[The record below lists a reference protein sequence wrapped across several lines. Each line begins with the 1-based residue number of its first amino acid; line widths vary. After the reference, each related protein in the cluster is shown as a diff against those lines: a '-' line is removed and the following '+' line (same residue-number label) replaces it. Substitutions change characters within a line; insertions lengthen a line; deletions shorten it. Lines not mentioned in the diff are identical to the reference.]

1 MRHFRVKDAVVRE
14 VETMRKH
21 RGVFA
26 VLIAGTLLLGAL
38 ACEDSDKIPPADST
52 ISLAA
57 NPATILLSNG
67 VQDGSV
73 QILATVY
80 NSIGVPLPGQ
90 DVRFTMDSGQLDP
103 LAGTPVRTNDIGN
116 ALTTLT
122 VATTNTKITAT
133 SGKATANIQLQTTT
147 CNISTV
153 DLDPTVLN
161 FTACTDSLTLTA
173 TVTDTKSVACV
184 GVSVIFKLVDGSSA
198 PGTDDV
204 TINISPGTVRTDAAG
219 EAVTHVTL
227 GTADCDNLCPGNDC
241 NPSGRQITATAG
253 STTSSPA
260 DVNTSIP

>member
-1 MRHFRVKDAVVRE
+1 MRHFQVKDAVVRG

-26 VLIAGTLLLGAL
+26 VLCAGTLLLGAL
-38 ACEDSDKIPPADST
+38 ACQDSDKIPPADST

-67 VQDGSV
+67 VQDGQV

-116 ALTTLT
+116 ALTTLSL
-122 VATTNTKITAT
+122 ATTNTKITAT

-147 CNISTV
+147 CNIQTV
-153 DLDPTVLN
+153 ELDPTLLN
-161 FTACTDSLTLTA
+161 FTACTDSLDLTA
-173 TVTDTKSVACV
+173 TVVDTKNVACA
-184 GVSVIFKLVDGSSA
+184 GVSVIFKVTEPNGP
-198 PGTDDV
+198 PGDEDV
-204 TINISPGTVRTDAAG
+204 TINISPGTVRTDTAG
-219 EAVTHVTL
+219 QALTHVTL
-227 GTADCDNLCPGNDC
+227 GTADCDAKCPGNDC

-253 STTSSPA
+253 ATTSSPT
-260 DVNTSIP
+260 DVNTQIP

>member
-1 MRHFRVKDAVVRE
+1 
-14 VETMRKH
+14 MRKH

-38 ACEDSDKIPPADST
+38 ACEDSDKVPPADST

-67 VQDGSV
+67 VQDGDI

-90 DVRFTMDSGQLDP
+90 DVRFTMNSGVLDP
-103 LAGTPVRTNDIGN
+103 QAGTPVRTNSIGN
-116 ALTTLT
+116 ALTTLSL
-122 VATTNTKITAT
+122 ANTNTTVTAT

-153 DLDPTVLN
+153 DLDPTALN

-173 TVTDTKSVACV
+173 TVTDTKQVACA
-184 GVSVIFKLVDGSSA
+184 GVSVVFKLIDGPTP
-198 PGTDDV
+198 PGDEDV
-204 TINISPGTVRTDAAG
+204 TINISPGTVRTDSTG

-227 GTADCDNLCPGNDC
+227 GTVDCDAKCPGNDC
-241 NPSGRQITATAG
+241 NLSGRQITATAG
-253 STTSSPA
+253 ATTSDAA
-260 DVNTSIP
+260 DINTSIP